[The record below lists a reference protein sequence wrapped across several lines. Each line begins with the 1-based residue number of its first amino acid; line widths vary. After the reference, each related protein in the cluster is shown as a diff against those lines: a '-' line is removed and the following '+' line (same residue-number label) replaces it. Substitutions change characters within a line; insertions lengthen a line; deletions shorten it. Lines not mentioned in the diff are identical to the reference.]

1 MDYKTILVHVDGSR
15 HLEQRM
21 RAAAMLAQASGA
33 HLVGA
38 AVTGISSVAYADAGS
53 GVPNPNTGMLMEI
66 AARHARD
73 ALQRFEALAKRLG
86 IGSFE
91 SRLVD
96 DEPLEG
102 ISAQGRYA
110 DLVVLGQ
117 DDPAEQLP
125 TVGGK
130 FAEYVA
136 LHCGCPVLIVPHSG
150 SVQSVGGN
158 VLVAWNASPQATRAL
173 HAALPMLQRA
183 ALVRVAVVNA
193 SEDAGAH
200 GEQPGADIALYLA
213 RHGVRV
219 EVVERSTDDE
229 VGDALLSLAADL
241 GSDTLV
247 MGCYG
252 HSRFREILLGG
263 VTRRVLA
270 SMTVPVL
277 MMH

>member
-1 MDYKTILVHVDGSR
+1 MDYKTILVHVDGSK
-15 HLEQRM
+15 HLERRM
-21 RAAAMLAQASGA
+21 RVAAMLAEDCGA

-53 GVPNPNTGMLMEI
+53 GVPNPNAGMLMDI
-66 AARHARD
+66 AARHAKA
-73 ALQRFEALAKRLG
+73 ALARFEALAGQLG
-86 IGSFE
+86 IASFE

-102 ISAQGRYA
+102 ISVQGRYA

-117 DDPAEQLP
+117 DDPGEPLP

-130 FAEYVA
+130 FAEYVS

-150 SVQSVGGN
+150 AVRAVGDS
-158 VLVAWNASPQATRAL
+158 VLVAWNASAQATRAL
-173 HAALPMLQRA
+173 HAAIPLLRRA
-183 ALVRVAVVNA
+183 SVVRVAVL
-193 SEDAGAH
+193 DAANELGAH

-213 RHGVRV
+213 RHGIKV
-219 EVVERSTDDE
+219 EVVERGADGE

-241 GSDTLV
+241 GSDMLV

-252 HSRFREILLGG
+252 HSRFGEILLGG
-263 VTRRVLA
+263 VTRTVLA
-270 SMTVPVL
+270 SMTLPVF